1 MTQKEIG
8 VIIKIL
14 SETWDAKFS
23 KTRAK
28 IYAENLADLEYSRC
42 CNAVKKLVQTSEFLP
57 SIALIRRT
65 YVELGQNFLDD
76 VSAYELLKDA
86 IQTFGIYSSKEGL
99 QYLER
104 QNETVYELAKKIGW
118 RELCTCPESI
128 LSSQFIKIYQGFSQA
143 KIKSEAISPKLS
155 QELNEA
161 RSQITRACF
170 KLLEGGETV

>member
-1 MTQKEIG
+1 MTREQVKKIIG
-8 VIIKIL
+8 FL
-14 SETWDAKFS
+14 CETWNIKFNPL
-23 KTRAK
+23 KTE
-28 IYAENLADLEYSRC
+28 IYGENLADLDYKKC
-42 CNAVKKLVQTSEFLP
+42 CSAIKKLVQTSDFLP
-57 SIALIRRT
+57 SIALIRRA
-65 YVELGQNFLDD
+65 YVELEQNFLDD

-86 IQTFGIYSSKEGL
+86 IQTYGIYSTKEGL